1 MHRRSITA
9 VLSLKKRIFWILIIS
24 IASLLIFYG
33 YFVSHSIINVVL
45 REEVEQ
51 ELTRVTTR
59 ISDLEFQYL
68 SKKDSINLAFAH
80 SLGFQNVSQKQ
91 FVSRQSLL
99 SQRLTL
105 GEESL

>member
-1 MHRRSITA
+1 MPRRSIQA
-9 VLSLKKRIFWILIIS
+9 VFSLKKRIFLILVIS
-24 IASLLIFYG
+24 IASLIILYG
-33 YFVSHSIINVVL
+33 YFVSYSIINVVL

-68 SKKDSINLAFAH
+68 SKKNSINLALAH
-80 SLGFQNVSQKQ
+80 SLGFQNISQKQ

>member
-9 VLSLKKRIFWILIIS
+9 VLSLKKRIFWILVVS
-24 IASLLIFYG
+24 IASLIILYG
-33 YFVSHSIINVVL
+33 YFVSYSIINVVL

-68 SKKDSINLAFAH
+68 SKKSSINLALAH
-80 SLGFQNVSQKQ
+80 SLGFQNISQKQ